1 MPRTAAPPSPLDI
14 IYSEEGFKHKEVAVR
29 LDELMKDDQDAA
41 EGLNSAPGGPST
53 PTPKRLYVYE
63 HKIPRIIHQMWK
75 TTRVMRVFKPFIAS
89 WARLHPFWE
98 YRFWTDASGEQF
110 VKTVYPQHWEMFKEF
125 NGIQRSD
132 ALRYFILHRYGGV
145 YADLDVE
152 AVAPLDVILDR
163 ELILSQEPLAHAVV
177 LENRKRQVCNA
188 FMASAPGHPFWPYVH
203 EYMAGHQVRR
213 DPVGST
219 GPRMLD
225 AALTAYR
232 KNRTDTALER
242 KTKFYR
248 LSRRDRQRERAQRI
262 AQRAASSSGGASS
275 SSSSSVGGGG
285 SMGGLTGVVDVAP
298 PRRFMP
304 LFDDKLNNFRQ
315 KCNKWGLSKRQKAH
329 CKAMAAKSYRND
341 IDSTTLTVHHW
352 SHTWLGHVKEDDLI
366 DVWEVVNTTRDRKLD
381 NTVFGDWIEEP
392 QQHKSTRGKLKKIR
406 RN

>member
-1 MPRTAAPPSPLDI
+1 MLFCALAVSLTTRCQGRYREALFPNTPPAHLLCAPHSRPAVPLDI

-188 FMASAPGHPFWPYVH
+188 FMASARGTPSGHTYT
-203 EYMAGHQVRR
+203 
-213 DPVGST
+213 ST
-219 GPRMLD
+219 WQ
-225 AALTAYR
+225 A
-232 KNRTDTALER
+232 
-242 KTKFYR
+242 TKCA
-248 LSRRDRQRERAQRI
+248 E
-262 AQRAASSSGGASS
+262 
-275 SSSSSVGGGG
+275 
-285 SMGGLTGVVDVAP
+285 
-298 PRRFMP
+298 
-304 LFDDKLNNFRQ
+304 
-315 KCNKWGLSKRQKAH
+315 
-329 CKAMAAKSYRND
+329 
-341 IDSTTLTVHHW
+341 TL
-352 SHTWLGHVKEDDLI
+352 
-366 DVWEVVNTTRDRKLD
+366 
-381 NTVFGDWIEEP
+381 
-392 QQHKSTRGKLKKIR
+392 
-406 RN
+406 